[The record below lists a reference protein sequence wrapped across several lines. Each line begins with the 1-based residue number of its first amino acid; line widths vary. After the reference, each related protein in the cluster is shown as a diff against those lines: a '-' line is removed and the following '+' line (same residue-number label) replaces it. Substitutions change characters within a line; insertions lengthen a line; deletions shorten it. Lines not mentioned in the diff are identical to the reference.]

1 MAAPKRQRGFDLR
14 ALTTLIADANEDQLG
29 PMLPWS
35 LLDGLAE
42 LIPAEEVSICELGG
56 QPLDYP
62 FIGAATMTVL
72 NVAPTDDGVVNVRF
86 EIQWP
91 SVLQWR
97 ATFFI
102 E

>member
-1 MAAPKRQRGFDLR
+1 MGRLGMGNVEYSIPLR
-14 ALTTLIADANEDQLG
+14 RNVLNRH
-29 PMLPWS
+29 S
-35 LLDGLAE
+35 HV
-42 LIPAEEVSICELGG
+42 EVPVSELGG

-86 EIQWP
+86 EIQWL

-102 E
+102 A